1 MSSDGRSRQ
10 SPSPPPIPQPLS
22 QALSS
27 FVTGSRKQN
36 PRLSWQPPN
45 RRALASLL
53 RGLGMCT
60 LDGWV
65 GMVGKGAHWA
75 QREKLPLV
83 RSPKCV
89 ARVLYTVCPFGYTHT
104 TALLKMLSQ
113 GRTEDGGDWRA
124 NTLDGRNGEGG
135 SFRKGQSSIVASA
148 ASDSNER
155 TARSK
160 LPRLG
165 DYLPLH
171 TAHKVQPP
179 NCCDLNFS
187 RSLFVPTAALWGK

>member
-1 MSSDGRSRQ
+1 
-10 SPSPPPIPQPLS
+10 
-22 QALSS
+22 
-27 FVTGSRKQN
+27 
-36 PRLSWQPPN
+36 
-45 RRALASLL
+45 
-53 RGLGMCT
+53 
-60 LDGWV
+60 
-65 GMVGKGAHWA
+65 MVGKGAHGA

-155 TARSK
+155 TNGSLETPK
-160 LPRLG
+160 IGRLS
-165 DYLPLH
+165 PSSH
-171 TAHKVQPP
+171 RTHKVQPP

-187 RSLFVPTAALWGK
+187 QSLFCSDGSIMGKVMMCVAYFFCWERLIYCVPSFRYCYEFFSITRGL